1 MLKDVKILHKLPL
14 IMILLALLSCCATAV
29 IVYIN
34 TTDNMKHIAQKQLVA
49 LLESRKSS
57 LEQYFYTLEKNIA
70 FHAQSPMVVNALT
83 ELSFAWNALPQDKLG
98 YLQRHYIHLN
108 PFKLGNKDS
117 YLQAKDQSKYSEL
130 HRKYHPNFKSM
141 IDARQYYDF
150 FLIDP
155 LGNIIYSVNKES
167 DFASNL
173 NHGQWKNTHLAALFK
188 QINAAPKLGDL
199 VYADFSH
206 YAPSNNQPA
215 SFLGTAIFD
224 ENHLYR
230 GVVVYQMPI
239 EPLDSIM
246 QVTAGMGSS
255 GETYL
260 VGQDNLMRSNSRFIQ
275 QRSILS
281 TSVNTTTAQQAL
293 LGHSGIDIIH
303 DYRNIKV
310 MSAYTAIDFLQT
322 RWAMLVEID
331 HAEVM
336 VPVYQL
342 NKFLLISAIVV
353 TLIICLL
360 GMLLAAD
367 ISKPIRA
374 MTVMM
379 NKLSNNDLS
388 LNIAVESRDDEIGEM
403 ANALVIF
410 KENATERQQLQSQ
423 LRHLV
428 EHDPLTGLYTRQY
441 ALDNVSAL
449 MTTAR
454 DNHQTLVVM
463 FIDIDDFKLVN
474 DTYGHQVGDKVIT
487 DVANNLSANVR
498 KDDIVARIGGDEF
511 LVLLPGVDSLQ
522 DSQQIAQ
529 NILAAIQIMLPIA
542 GDDTKLTLSIGVA
555 EFPDD
560 GNTMS
565 ELMSKADQAMYRVK
579 KRGKNSICYWNPQHQ
594 PTESS

>member
-1 MLKDVKILHKLPL
+1 
-14 IMILLALLSCCATAV
+14 
-29 IVYIN
+29 
-34 TTDNMKHIAQKQLVA
+34 
-49 LLESRKSS
+49 
-57 LEQYFYTLEKNIA
+57 
-70 FHAQSPMVVNALT
+70 
-83 ELSFAWNALPQDKLG
+83 
-98 YLQRHYIHLN
+98 
-108 PFKLGNKDS
+108 
-117 YLQAKDQSKYSEL
+117 
-130 HRKYHPNFKSM
+130 
-141 IDARQYYDF
+141 
-150 FLIDP
+150 
-155 LGNIIYSVNKES
+155 
-167 DFASNL
+167 
-173 NHGQWKNTHLAALFK
+173 
-188 QINAAPKLGDL
+188 
-199 VYADFSH
+199 
-206 YAPSNNQPA
+206 
-215 SFLGTAIFD
+215 
-224 ENHLYR
+224 
-230 GVVVYQMPI
+230 
-239 EPLDSIM
+239 
-246 QVTAGMGSS
+246 
-255 GETYL
+255 L